1 MNQKNSNQIDL
12 RNAAGARAVLVTPG
26 NSVQY
31 LFDAQQSRIGQ
42 SGSGPGLYNCI
53 RSIIIQCDLTVVRS
67 SGGTTPIYADQFARS
82 VASIGLTTPLF
93 GTQYDPTVVNG
104 MVAKELIE
112 YPLLGYN
119 RAGLN
124 RQPIPGSD
132 GTYTRTFEIELP
144 YSDMRNENPDQFA
157 HWLGWLDQSILE
169 IFVQSGSDP
178 FGVSTGVSITN
189 VNFTVALN
197 MIPWPEIIIPPF
209 GNVRQY
215 KIAASASS
223 NGPKLIG
230 VGDAGAL
237 QGVDD
242 SARLDMM
249 VFSHQAGGFV
259 GSGTADGIT
268 AISMPWRDQAQST
281 LPALFFER
289 YLRAA
294 RQFRP
299 GWSTA
304 VNAEVSDMT
313 VPYIMPNSFT
323 GPLNSFNA
331 RYTPFVWQERGS
343 QISYMQKVKGNYPL
357 DGMTF
362 GSTQTGS
369 FVVYTRE
376 LKQYSVQKCSEMLA
390 AMGVDPTKVQLVP
403 KLAKKNVKRVNA
415 NKVFCFPRQVV
426 LKTPAAA

>member
-12 RNAAGARAVLVTPG
+12 RNAAGARSVVVTPG

-53 RSIIIQCDLTVVRS
+53 RSIIIQCDLSGVRS
-67 SGGTTPIYADQFARS
+67 SGGTTPIYADQFPLAIS
-82 VASIGLTTPLF
+82 SIGLTTPLF
-93 GTQYDPTVVNG
+93 GTQYDPTVVTG

-132 GTYTRTFEIELP
+132 GVFTRSFEIELP

-169 IFVQSGSDP
+169 IFVSGSATP
-178 FGVSTGVSITN
+178 FNISGVTITS
-189 VNFTVALN
+189 VTFTCALN
-197 MIPWPEIIIPPF
+197 MVPWPEIIIPPF

-249 VFSHQAGGFV
+249 VFSHQQGGFV
-259 GSGTADGIT
+259 GSGTADQIT

-294 RQFRP
+294 RQFSP

-313 VPYIMPNSFT
+313 KPYTMPTSFT
-323 GPLNSFNA
+323 GALNNSGA
-331 RYTPFVWQERGS
+331 RYTPFVWQERGA

-403 KLAKKNVKRVNA
+403 KLAKKNVKKVNA

-426 LKTPAAA
+426 LKPQAA